1 MIFVIGYILLFI
13 QKKGITNLHCNIIKA
28 NLKDESALK
37 SLLSYT
43 DKGADY
49 DRFQK
54 FGALLKFWV
63 KLSPSSGIF
72 VIIYPSEKLFA
83 DAKNEFSSI
92 MKSLELTG
100 SKIETFSGAIENLS
114 YNDIFNGALKKIGT
128 EFSLD

>member
-1 MIFVIGYILLFI
+1 LY
-13 QKKGITNLHCNIIKA
+13 CNVIKA

-83 DAKNEFSSI
+83 DAKNEFSTI
-92 MKSLELTG
+92 MKTLELTG

-114 YNDIFNGALKKIGT
+114 YNDIFNEALKKIGT